1 MLKPRCVKKQ
11 QFLWEC
17 EGCEGVLGL
26 VVLFWFG
33 SAVLQAL
40 GGWSRWVP
48 AFRSDT
54 GASTADP

>member
-1 MLKPRCVKKQ
+1 MSRNSYFCGNVKAVK
-11 QFLWEC
+11 
-17 EGCEGVLGL
+17 VLGL

-33 SAVLQAL
+33 SVVLQAL

-48 AFRSDT
+48 AFRSDA

>member
-1 MLKPRCVKKQ
+1 M
-11 QFLWEC
+11 
-17 EGCEGVLGL
+17 LGL

-33 SAVLQAL
+33 SVVLLAL